1 MPATSPRFTITVRP
15 DTDRALKR
23 LASIQGRPVA
33 SIIREVL
40 DDAAPIMA
48 ELADTIEALGAARDA
63 ARAELTDGLAEAA
76 ADLQPHLE
84 GILGHLRA
92 VQGLVSDPDESDRAD
107 SARSAVADRAGRAAR
122 PPACNTGVVNG

>member
-15 DTDRALKR
+15 ETQVALKR
-23 LASIQGRPVA
+23 LAGVQGRPVA

-40 DDAAPIMA
+40 DDAAPIMS
-48 ELADTIEALGAARDA
+48 ELADTMEALGAARDA
-63 ARAELTDGLAEAA
+63 ARAELADGLAEAA

-92 VQGLVSDPDESDRAD
+92 VHVLVSDPDEPAGAD
-107 SARSAVADRAGRAAR
+107 GARSAVADRAGRTA
-122 PPACNTGVVNG
+122 PTPGL

>member
-1 MPATSPRFTITVRP
+1 MPATSPRFTITVASE
-15 DTDRALKR
+15 TSLALKR
-23 LASIQGRPVA
+23 LAGVQGRPVA

-40 DDAAPIMA
+40 DDAAPIMS

-63 ARAELTDGLAEAA
+63 ARAELVDGLAEAA

-92 VQGLVSDPDESDRAD
+92 VHVLVSDPDEPVGAD
-107 SARSAVADRAGRAAR
+107 SARSAVADRAGRTA
-122 PPACNTGVVNG
+122 PTPGL

>member
-1 MPATSPRFTITVRP
+1 MPATSPRFTITVAP
-15 DTDRALKR
+15 ETHTALKR
-23 LASIQGRPVA
+23 LAGVQGRPVA
-33 SIIREVL
+33 SVIREVL

-76 ADLQPHLE
+76 ADLQPPLE

-92 VQGLVSDPDESDRAD
+92 VHDLVSDPVEFVGAD
-107 SARSAVADRAGRAAR
+107 AARSAGADPASRAA
-122 PPACNTGVVNG
+122 